1 MYIAEV
7 DVTKHEDFAD
17 HERVVRCED
26 NETGL
31 LAYIAIH
38 NTNLGPALGGCRIRA
53 YQDEGHAVTDVLR
66 LSRGMTY
73 KSAIS
78 NLPLGG
84 GKSVIISD
92 AKKTKTKAMLKSM
105 GRFVESL
112 KGAYITAED
121 SGTSVDDLKIMS
133 AETKFVTGV
142 QNKQLT
148 DGSEASGDPSPSTAY
163 GVFVGI
169 KASLQ
174 YRFGT
179 SDPAGVRV
187 AVQGVGNV
195 GRNLVRMLSE
205 AGAEVFI
212 SDTYEPAIKRTLE
225 CSQALDR
232 SKVKVVDNA
241 SIHQLDVD
249 VYSPCA
255 LGGAL
260 NMSSLVEMQAPI
272 IAGAANNQLAD
283 RDAGDYL
290 FHKGIIYAPDYVI
303 NAGGIIDI
311 FYEREG
317 YDHARV
323 INHINGIAVTLK
335 DIFAFSEQN
344 QISSNAT
351 ADRIAETRF
360 LDLDKVA

>member
-1 MYIAEV
+1 MYIREV
-7 DVTKHEDFAD
+7 DVTKYEDFD
-17 HERVVRCED
+17 SHEKVVRCQD

-38 NTNLGPALGGCRIRA
+38 NTNLGPALGGCRIWP
-53 YQDEGHAVTDVLR
+53 YECDDDAVKDVLR

-92 AKKTKTKAMLKSM
+92 AKKMKTKAMMKSM

-112 KGAYITAED
+112 HGAYITAED

-142 QNKQLT
+142 LNKRLT

-179 SDPAGVRV
+179 SDPAGVKV

-195 GRNLVRMLSE
+195 GRNLVRMLAE

-212 SDTYEPAIKRTLE
+212 SDTYAPAIERTLE
-225 CSQALDR
+225 GCQ
-232 SKVKVVDNA
+232 VKVVHNA

-260 NMSSLVEMQAPI
+260 NMASLVEMCAPI
-272 IAGAANNQLAD
+272 IAGAANNQLTD
-283 RDAGDYL
+283 TDTGDYL
-290 FHKGIIYAPDYVI
+290 FHKGIVYAPDYVI

-323 INHINGIAVTLK
+323 IDHINSIAATLA
-335 DIFAFSEQN
+335 DIFALSEQN
-344 QISSNAT
+344 QISTNAT

-360 LDLDKVA
+360 LDLEKVA